1 MSLVRFRPEAPSPA
15 DFSAGDPKCECSSSG
30 RAPPCQGGGSE
41 FEPRHSLQLRSKEL
55 FAPYLI
61 RCHSQVV
68 RQSSAKAPLPSSNL
82 GGTSK
87 KKDTLKSV
95 SFFFGS
101 GGFKAAST
109 LRRLKC
115 SGSAKP
121 PLRNSSLRSQFT
133 PHSRRG
139 PEGPFAYLAAA
150 SKVFGQD
157 KKENHP
163 PHHRPCGAGKLSLSS
178 IAMSFQ
184 S

>member
-1 MSLVRFRPEAPSPA
+1 MQRVKVSFCFNYFLVILFILGKYCLNSAAPL
-15 DFSAGDPKCECSSSG
+15 C
-30 RAPPCQGGGSE
+30 
-41 FEPRHSLQLRSKEL
+41 EPRIFSGIYTLRTRQKERHAEKRVFL
-55 FAPYLI
+55 
-61 RCHSQVV
+61 
-68 RQSSAKAPLPSSNL
+68 
-82 GGTSK
+82 
-87 KKDTLKSV
+87 
-95 SFFFGS
+95 FGS